1 MATAKQK
8 EAARENIK
16 KAQAASKEKKTIAH
30 LPKKTRTALT
40 AGSFAVALFLFGIL
54 AVVRGAFQQGV
65 EVAGA
70 DRLVVVNRVSIIQPL
85 PLAYRDRLARI
96 PGVTQVTF
104 ANWFGGVY
112 QDERNFF
119 PQFAIDRE
127 TYRQMY
133 PEFVIP
139 DDQWQAFLGDK
150 EGAVVGEA
158 LAERFKWK
166 LGDRLPIKGTIFAGS
181 WEFNVRAIYK
191 GRRVQ
196 DDETQFWFRWDYL
209 DERKQFRKGN
219 VGWYTVRIDSPDSA
233 VRVVKAID
241 ELFANSPAETKTDTE
256 KAFAAS
262 WVKQMGNIELLITTI
277 GSVVFFTLLLVTGN
291 TMAIAVRERTR
302 ELAVL
307 KAVGFS
313 DPFVLVL
320 VIVETIVVAAV
331 GGGVGLG
338 LAKLFTLRGDPT
350 GGLLPFFYLP
360 ASAIVSGLAL
370 ALVVGLLAG
379 ILPAFS
385 ASRLR
390 IVDALRRI

>member
-1 MATAKQK
+1 MKY
-8 EAARENIK
+8 R
-16 KAQAASKEKKTIAH
+16 H
-30 LPKKTRTALT
+30 LILANLFRKKTRTALT

-65 EVAGA
+65 NVAGA

-127 TYRQMY
+127 HYRQMF
-133 PEFVIP
+133 PEFVIA
-139 DDQWQAFLGDK
+139 DAEWQAFLADR
-150 EGAVVGEA
+150 EGAIVGGG

-166 LGDRLPIKGTIFAGS
+166 VGDRVPIKGTIVPGT
-181 WEFNVRAIYK
+181 WEFNIRGIYR

-209 DERKQFRKGN
+209 DERKPFRKGW
-219 VGWYTVRIDSPDSA
+219 VGWYTIRIADPDQA
-233 VRVVKAID
+233 ARLITTID
-241 ELFANSPAETKTDTE
+241 AQFANSPSETKTDTE
-256 KAFAAS
+256 KSFAAS
-262 WVKQMGNIELLITTI
+262 WVKQMGNIELMIMSV

-313 DPFVLVL
+313 DGFVLGL
-320 VIVETIVVAAV
+320 VIEIGRAHV
-331 GGGVGLG
+331 
-338 LAKLFTLRGDPT
+338 
-350 GGLLPFFYLP
+350 
-360 ASAIVSGLAL
+360 
-370 ALVVGLLAG
+370 
-379 ILPAFS
+379 
-385 ASRLR
+385 
-390 IVDALRRI
+390 

>member
-1 MATAKQK
+1 MKYG
-8 EAARENIK
+8 
-16 KAQAASKEKKTIAH
+16 H
-30 LPKKTRTALT
+30 LILTNLFRKKTRTALT

-150 EGAVVGEA
+150 EGAVVGAA

-166 LGDRLPIKGTIFAGS
+166 LGDRIPIKGTIFAGS

-370 ALVVGLLAG
+370 ALIVGLLAG

>member
-1 MATAKQK
+1 MKYG
-8 EAARENIK
+8 
-16 KAQAASKEKKTIAH
+16 H
-30 LPKKTRTALT
+30 LILTNLFRKKTRTALT

-166 LGDRLPIKGTIFAGS
+166 LGDRIPIKGTIFAGS

-209 DERKQFRKGN
+209 DERKQFRKGS